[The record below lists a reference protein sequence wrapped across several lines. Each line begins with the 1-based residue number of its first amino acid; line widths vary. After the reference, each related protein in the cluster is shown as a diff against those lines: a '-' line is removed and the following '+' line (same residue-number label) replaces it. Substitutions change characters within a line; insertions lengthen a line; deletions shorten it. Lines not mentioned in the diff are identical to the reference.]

1 MTQSSNAFMGCE
13 RKGMGES
20 MGGGRAKKAKCEL
33 RWAGGLLR
41 ESRVGVVLV
50 QSVRLDKLG
59 YLKY

>member
-1 MTQSSNAFMGCE
+1 MGCE